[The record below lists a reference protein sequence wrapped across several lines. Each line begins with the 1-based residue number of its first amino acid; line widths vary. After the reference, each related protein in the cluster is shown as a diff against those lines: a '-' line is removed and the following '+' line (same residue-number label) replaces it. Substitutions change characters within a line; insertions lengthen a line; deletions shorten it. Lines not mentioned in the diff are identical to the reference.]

1 MLQLA
6 KHPDLLSAVSA
17 LHSSVQSA
25 ETRSPSS
32 RRTPWVPIRNYLN
45 CGHLNLKS
53 GVAIEQA
60 RTEVAAL
67 SKRLA
72 AMYLPTNRGIDLT
85 VSYVPV
91 LRAKRVDP

>member
-1 MLQLA
+1 
-6 KHPDLLSAVSA
+6 
-17 LHSSVQSA
+17 
-25 ETRSPSS
+25 
-32 RRTPWVPIRNYLN
+32 
-45 CGHLNLKS
+45 LNLKS

>member
-1 MLQLA
+1 LRNLMRGPLLVLHQEVQRQGLLLLLVGFLVGGRAEFRMLQLA

-45 CGHLNLKS
+45 CGHLNLKP

-60 RTEVAAL
+60 RT
-67 SKRLA
+67 
-72 AMYLPTNRGIDLT
+72 
-85 VSYVPV
+85 
-91 LRAKRVDP
+91 